1 MDIAKN
7 CLQTPLAGVKSPLK
21 LKWKQGKDM
30 PVDMAN
36 HVQAV
41 VIGDNVYVGGGVSS
55 KNASTVMV
63 YGVHTGSWSTL
74 PRYESHW
81 FGMAAVND
89 YNQLVLVGGISTNI
103 FTDPGKATNVLGM
116 WDEGSRIWTH
126 PFPKMPTA
134 RYLLS
139 VVSYQKWL
147 AVAGGKDEK
156 RSESN
161 KVELL
166 DTLSG
171 QWYEGS
177 PLPSGYSE
185 MSSAING
192 NMWYLLGGFSLER
205 STMHVLSVC
214 LDELISQAASQ
225 SIGTTSPSTSSP
237 WHILTDTPLTNSTI
251 LVLKGAL
258 LAVGGYISSA
268 IHLYQPSS
276 RSWVKVSDLPTEQ
289 WQCACTVLPSGEIF
303 VAGGGLERERVDIG
317 TIAV

>member
-1 MDIAKN
+1 MDIAQN

-30 PVDMAN
+30 PFDMTN
-36 HVQAV
+36 QVQAV
-41 VIGDNVYVGGGVSS
+41 VIGDNVYVGGGVNSM
-55 KNASTVMV
+55 NASTVMV
-63 YGVHTGSWSTL
+63 YGVHIGSWSTL
-74 PRYESHW
+74 PRYESKW

-89 YNQLVLVGGISTNI
+89 YNQLILVGGISTNV
-103 FTDPGKATNVLGM
+103 FTDHEKATSVLGM
-116 WDEGSRIWTH
+116 WDEGSRTWTH
-126 PFPKMPTA
+126 PFPIMPTA

-139 VVSYQKWL
+139 VISYQKWL

-156 RSESN
+156 RSQSN

-192 NMWYLLGGFSLER
+192 NMWYLSGGFFLDK
-205 STMHVLSVC
+205 STKHVLSVC

-225 SIGTTSPSTSSP
+225 SIGATSPSTSSP
-237 WHILTDTPLTNSTI
+237 WHTLTDTPLTSSTI
-251 LVLKGAL
+251 LVLNGAL
-258 LAVGGYISSA
+258 LAVGGHKSSA

-276 RSWVKVSDLPTEQ
+276 RIWVKVSDLPTKR
-289 WQCACTVLPSGEIF
+289 WQYACTVLPSGEIF
-303 VAGGGLERERVDIG
+303 VAGGGHESERVDIG
-317 TIAV
+317 TIVV